1 MRGLFRHLQV
11 AGRVAFVCFGTVAWL
26 FVGPGATAQEIP
38 EYTFDFEDAG
48 ATPVVSG
55 RSSGG
60 GFGFDVGLEIPA
72 RLNVSQ
78 IFSAPS
84 PRLEQAEGLAKSKL
98 SENGSVQVLEPDS
111 IMITDEKAN
120 TEYLKTLVEQLGFKA
135 SKAVPAPGGMVT
147 MVLTYSVLKE
157 AETIA
162 KTVITAV
169 GRVQVIEP
177 NMLLI
182 SDTSENMAYVRRIL
196 GGLGFEAGE
205 PVEQAELV
213 TRSYACRNAPVED
226 LKKLAD
232 SLKSPRGS
240 VEVFGPA
247 TLIVTDTKETI
258 EYMSK
263 VFDSVDRRPVLVM
276 IEGQT
281 YETFTDTTADY
292 GIDLLWRA
300 KSGDKPTP
308 FIDLSL
314 LALPPISEST
324 AFQSSTLP
332 GRFDL
337 GGYHVGTRLGAVRGT
352 GAGLDMGDVKIMLDF
367 LVSQGYAD
375 IITNPKIVV
384 ANGKPAKI
392 LTGEKI
398 PFRALKIVGG
408 VETFITDYEHA
419 DIKLEVTPLV
429 NEDGYITMHVA
440 TQVDTVSGFRGA
452 DQVPVITQRDADTS
466 VTISSGS
473 TLVIGGL
480 RKSETREVVRKVPGL
495 WKVPLLGKIFQAKDY
510 ETSETNLFVSI
521 TPYILDY
528 GAGGLGV
535 VAEGEYEYSGFG
547 ELEE

>member
-1 MRGLFRHLQV
+1 M
-11 AGRVAFVCFGTVAWL
+11 
-26 FVGPGATAQEIP
+26 
-38 EYTFDFEDAG
+38 
-48 ATPVVSG
+48 
-55 RSSGG
+55 
-60 GFGFDVGLEIPA
+60 
-72 RLNVSQ
+72 
-78 IFSAPS
+78 
-84 PRLEQAEGLAKSKL
+84 
-98 SENGSVQVLEPDS
+98 
-111 IMITDEKAN
+111 
-120 TEYLKTLVEQLGFKA
+120 
-135 SKAVPAPGGMVT
+135 
-147 MVLTYSVLKE
+147 
-157 AETIA
+157 
-162 KTVITAV
+162 
-169 GRVQVIEP
+169 
-177 NMLLI
+177 
-182 SDTSENMAYVRRIL
+182 
-196 GGLGFEAGE
+196 
-205 PVEQAELV
+205 

-263 VFDSVDRRPVLVM
+263 VFDSVDKKPVLVM
-276 IEGQT
+276 IEAQT

-314 LALPPISEST
+314 LARPPISEDT
-324 AFQSSTLP
+324 AFQSITLP
-332 GRFDL
+332 TRFDL
-337 GGYHVGTRLGAVRGT
+337 GGYHLGTRLGAVRGT

-398 PFRALKIVGG
+398 PFRALKLVGG
-408 VETFITDYEHA
+408 VEAFVTDYEHA

-521 TPYILDY
+521 TPRILGY
-528 GAGGLGV
+528 SAGGPGFALEGV
-535 VAEGEYEYSGFG
+535 LGEYEYSGFE